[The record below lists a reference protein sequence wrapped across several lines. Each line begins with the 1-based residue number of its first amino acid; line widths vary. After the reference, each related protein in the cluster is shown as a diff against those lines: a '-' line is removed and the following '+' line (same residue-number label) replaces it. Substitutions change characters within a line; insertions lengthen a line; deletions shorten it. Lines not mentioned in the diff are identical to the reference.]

1 MRKRVWTGAALALA
15 VALSSTACGGD
26 GGGDDPEGLTTV
38 RYGLPTSSYFISTV
52 GVQYALQNGF
62 FEEEGLNVEVTPLPG
77 ATTAIRSML
86 SGEQDIVNTGGD
98 TAILAWQNGAPIKI
112 IDSPL
117 AKGTDVLIARSEIA
131 TIQDLAGGRFA
142 ISDPGSTGEVLGR
155 VLLERNGVDPDSV
168 QFVGLGSPAD
178 RVRAMLTGQVDA
190 TAATILILEPVLD
203 AIEAGE
209 MHVLTS
215 FAEEFPDIPLSFN
228 ITTDQLIRDDPDLL
242 VRFLRAEIRGYRW
255 AQDNP
260 AEAATIAAEFIEDT
274 DLALLEQGMQ
284 GMSELAVYGLDGG
297 ISRDGITRTQEALA
311 QLGQLPEVSEPDEVA
326 NFDLVEQALT
336 DLGG

>member
-1 MRKRVWTGAALALA
+1 MRKRVWTGATLALA
-15 VALSSTACGGD
+15 VALSSAACGGNS
-26 GGGDDPEGLTTV
+26 DDDAGGLTTV

-52 GVQYALQNGF
+52 GVQYALQNGY
-62 FEEEGLNVEVTPLPG
+62 FEDEGLNVEVTPLPG

-98 TAILAWQNGAPIKI
+98 TGILAWQNGAPIKI

-131 TIQDLAGGRFA
+131 TIQDLAGGSFA

-155 VLLERNGVDPDSV
+155 VLLERNGVDPDTV

-178 RVRAMLTGQVDA
+178 RVRAMLAEQVDA
-190 TAATILILEPVLD
+190 TAATILVLEPVLA

-215 FAEEFPDIPLSFN
+215 FAEEFPDIPLSYN
-228 ITTDQLIRDDPDLL
+228 VTTDQMINDRPDVL

-255 AQDNP
+255 AQENP
-260 AEAATIAAEFIEDT
+260 AEAAAIAVDFIEDT
-274 DLALLEQGMQ
+274 DLELLERGMQ
-284 GMSELAVYGLDGG
+284 GMSELEVYGLDGG
-297 ISRDGITRTQEALA
+297 ISPDRITRTQEALV
-311 QLGQLPEVSEPDEVA
+311 QVGQLPEVSDPADIA
-326 NFDLVEQALT
+326 NFDLVEQAVS
-336 DLGG
+336 DLDG

>member
-1 MRKRVWTGAALALA
+1 MRKRVWTGAALAL
-15 VALSSTACGGD
+15 VLALPSTACGGD
-26 GGGDDPEGLTTV
+26 SDDDAGGLVTV

-62 FEEEGLNVEVTPLPG
+62 FEDEGLNVEVTPLPG
-77 ATTAIRSML
+77 ATTAIRAML

-112 IDSPL
+112 ISSPV

-155 VLLERNGVDPDSV
+155 VLLERNGVDPETV

-178 RVRAMLTGQVDA
+178 RVRAMLADQVDA
-190 TAATILILEPVLD
+190 TAATILILEPVL
-203 AIEAGE
+203 EAVENGE

-215 FAEEFPDIPLSFN
+215 FAEEFPDIPLSFD
-228 ITTDQLIRDDPDLL
+228 ITTDAMINDQPDVL
-242 VRFLRAEIRGYRW
+242 VRFLRAEVRGYRW

-260 AEAATIAAEFIEDT
+260 EQAAAIAAEFIEDT
-274 DLALLEQGMQ
+274 PLELLEQGMQ

-311 QLGQLPEVSEPDEVA
+311 QVGQLPEVSEPDDIA
-326 NFDLVEQALT
+326 NFDLVEQAIS
-336 DLGG
+336 DLDG

>member
-1 MRKRVWTGAALALA
+1 MRKRVWTGAALAL
-15 VALSSTACGGD
+15 VLALPSTACGGD
-26 GGGDDPEGLTTV
+26 SDDDAGGLVTV

-62 FEEEGLNVEVTPLPG
+62 FEDEGLNVEVTPLPG

-112 IDSPL
+112 ISSPV
-117 AKGTDVLIARSEIA
+117 AKGTDVLIARTEVA
-131 TIQDLAGGRFA
+131 TIQDLAGGRYA

-155 VLLERNGVDPDSV
+155 VLLERNGVDPETV

-178 RVRAMLTGQVDA
+178 RVRAMLTDQVDA
-190 TAATILILEPVLD
+190 TAATILILEPVL
-203 AIEAGE
+203 EAVENGE

-215 FAEEFPDIPLSFN
+215 FAEEFPDIPLSFD
-228 ITTDQLIRDDPDLL
+228 ITTDAMINDQPDVL
-242 VRFLRAEIRGYRW
+242 VRFLRAEVRGYRW

-260 AEAATIAAEFIEDT
+260 EQAAAIAAEFIEDT
-274 DLALLEQGMQ
+274 PLELLEQGMQ

-297 ISRDGITRTQEALA
+297 ISPDGITRTQEALA
-311 QLGQLPEVSEPDEVA
+311 QLGQLPEVSEPDDIA
-326 NFDLVEQALT
+326 NFDLVEQAIS
-336 DLGG
+336 DLDG